1 MVVLT
6 STSETRVVT
15 LLGTSSKKPEGVGK
29 HVEGRVIAPRLR
41 LMSLARGNTRDEPM
55 AWHSRLPS
63 PISCIHHMT
72 KSSSS
77 ASTRKLPPTRR
88 VDGKAL
94 AFQQHRKK
102 NSAVIHPTPGNRFV
116 TRFQPSNLDCNV
128 AHNQFSSPKCMSFAS
143 IPYSCWAFLPLRYL
157 LVANPPHPNLQR
169 TCVGTRSLVRM
180 SAAFS
185 IISLRPKEPQD
196 RSLTLSKHAGDVPAG
211 FLKGQPWGPGVS
223 SVVP

>member
-15 LLGTSSKKPEGVGK
+15 LLGTSSEKPKGGCRETCRGTRYCSAIYASCPGQEGTR
-29 HVEGRVIAPRLR
+29 ETSQ
-41 LMSLARGNTRDEPM
+41 SLGTLVYHP
-55 AWHSRLPS
+55 
-63 PISCIHHMT
+63 PISCIHHHMT
-72 KSSSS
+72 KSSSP
-77 ASTRKLPPTRR
+77 AFTRKLPPTRR
-88 VDGKAL
+88 VDGKGL

-102 NSAVIHPTPGNRFV
+102 NSEIIHPTPGNRFV
-116 TRFQPSNLDCNV
+116 TRLQPSNLDSNV

-185 IISLRPKEPQD
+185 ISHCSR
-196 RSLTLSKHAGDVPAG
+196 RG
-211 FLKGQPWGPGVS
+211 LKIAR
-223 SVVP
+223 